1 MRKEV
6 VSLSCLIQIKEGYSL
21 LSKNEKKVADYILSH
36 TLEVYDYSVQQLAES
51 SGTSP
56 SCIIRFVKKIG
67 FESYTQFRL
76 ILAKES
82 ERQLMSSDELI
93 EEVTKSDSIP
103 EMLQKFKNFN
113 INTINKTF
121 ENLDEVKIKKA
132 VDILRK
138 AKKIFVVGE
147 GTSSLVA
154 QDLSHKFILVGI
166 DSCCHSDAHTQL
178 TQVNDLTP
186 EDAIV
191 IFSYSGSTQLANF
204 ALKRANELNVP
215 SVSVTQISKSY
226 LARKATVP
234 IYVPALET
242 ERKIGSVASRISTSI
257 VSDILYLGTVQKN
270 IDQIKE
276 KVTETRKLLS
286 QLKVDI

>member
-36 TLEVYDYSVQQLAES
+36 PLEVYDYSVQQLAES

-138 AKKIFVVGE
+138 AKK
-147 GTSSLVA
+147 S
-154 QDLSHKFILVGI
+154 
-166 DSCCHSDAHTQL
+166 
-178 TQVNDLTP
+178 
-186 EDAIV
+186 
-191 IFSYSGSTQLANF
+191 
-204 ALKRANELNVP
+204 
-215 SVSVTQISKSY
+215 
-226 LARKATVP
+226 
-234 IYVPALET
+234 
-242 ERKIGSVASRISTSI
+242 
-257 VSDILYLGTVQKN
+257 
-270 IDQIKE
+270 
-276 KVTETRKLLS
+276 LLS
-286 QLKVDI
+286 EKGLLLLWLKTFHINLFWSESILAVIRMHIHS